1 MAFGE
6 PAGHWSEEIAGL
18 VALAPIMQ
26 EPCQAHFRT
35 EFEGSR
41 LLLARDCKRTLERR
55 LHFRCIRLRRP
66 ERVFASVFWCSDPS
80 SLIVEH
86 GAHALVVER
95 PPPLVDVASLG

>member
-1 MAFGE
+1 
-6 PAGHWSEEIAGL
+6 
-18 VALAPIMQ
+18 
-26 EPCQAHFRT
+26 
-35 EFEGSR
+35 
-41 LLLARDCKRTLERR
+41 